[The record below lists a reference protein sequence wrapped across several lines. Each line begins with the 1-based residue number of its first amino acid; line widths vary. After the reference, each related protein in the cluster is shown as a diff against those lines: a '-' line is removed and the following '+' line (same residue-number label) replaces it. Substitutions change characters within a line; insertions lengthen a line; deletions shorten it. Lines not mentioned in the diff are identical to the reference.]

1 MAIERTYFKTRTP
14 KENAEEVVAWLS
26 ENATEYFDSFSV
38 GRTNAES
45 ESNVV
50 YGIMCNVENAQLGI
64 GLKSSSL
71 ISSSNYNDLII
82 KVNGGYQTPG
92 KYMNGYITY
101 IIWAAK
107 TNNGIVLYGNSSHNV
122 FITKSNKGT
131 TCVYVHWYGYYAE
144 GNMLGVHLHYSCDL
158 INSSK
163 VNGIFPSGA
172 TSSSTYSIQASTY
185 NNSQYYFT
193 ANSSVGMT
201 AIVPFCFDG
210 DTYAPN
216 MVLTP
221 FSQYVGQSGIIEI
234 DGVKYVYN
242 GYVALKE

>member
-64 GLKSSSL
+64 GLKSSSM

-92 KYMNGYITY
+92 KYMNG
-101 IIWAAK
+101 
-107 TNNGIVLYGNSSHNV
+107 
-122 FITKSNKGT
+122 FIPTKFKFR
-131 TCVYVHWYGYYAE
+131 
-144 GNMLGVHLHYSCDL
+144 
-158 INSSK
+158 IK
-163 VNGIFPSGA
+163 
-172 TSSSTYSIQASTY
+172 
-185 NNSQYYFT
+185 
-193 ANSSVGMT
+193 
-201 AIVPFCFDG
+201 
-210 DTYAPN
+210 
-216 MVLTP
+216 
-221 FSQYVGQSGIIEI
+221 
-234 DGVKYVYN
+234 
-242 GYVALKE
+242 